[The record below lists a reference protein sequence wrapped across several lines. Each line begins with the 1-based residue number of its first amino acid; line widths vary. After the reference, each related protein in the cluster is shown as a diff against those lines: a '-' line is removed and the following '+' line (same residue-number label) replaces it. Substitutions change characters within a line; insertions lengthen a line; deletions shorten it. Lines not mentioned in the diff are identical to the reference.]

1 MGSVLKLRKKSRAAK
16 AEAVSATI
24 QPEEGAVMRTATQEP
39 PPPWDGT
46 LSLEELSRDTPA
58 ALLLAMLYGRAA
70 QLKHTTSDMCAAL
83 AVTYSY
89 LSLLRNNHRELDK
102 VGDSLIEN
110 AAAYLGVP
118 KLHVM
123 MAVGKVKP
131 QDALTEPTKVGTYLA
146 QAVAH
151 MHSDPVWAPY
161 VPKSLDSAPVDLKFL
176 AVLLFEAATGK
187 TLLPQRKTPEEIAK
201 EVQQLQNARARML
214 KKLHAEQ

>member
-1 MGSVLKLRKKSRAAK
+1 
-16 AEAVSATI
+16 
-24 QPEEGAVMRTATQEP
+24 
-39 PPPWDGT
+39 
-46 LSLEELSRDTPA
+46 LSLDELARNTPA

-89 LSLLRNNHRELDK
+89 LSLLRNNHRELEK
-102 VGDSLIEN
+102 IGDSLIEN
-110 AAAYLGVP
+110 AAAYLGIP

-123 MAVGKVKP
+123 LAVGKVKP
-131 QDALTEPTKVGTYLA
+131 QDVLAEPTKVGVYLA

-151 MHSDPVWAPY
+151 MHGDPTWGPY

-176 AVLLFEAATGK
+176 VVLLFEAATGK

-201 EVQQLQNARARML
+201 EVQQLENARARML
-214 KKLHAEQ
+214 KKLQAGE